1 MVVATQSPGVNR
13 GRNFPD
19 GPLRRAVAKVS
30 NKKPGTRNKHG
41 GECMKKVIICGML
54 LGLLTCV
61 GLAQSTSVSP
71 NAVGASPN
79 AVTSVSPNAVAS
91 PNAVTSAA
99 PNAVASPKAA
109 ASPNAVGVSPNAV
122 TSVSPNAVAGV
133 NPNATTGVRPNAVA
147 GVGPTARPGA
157 APMAVAP
164 SMAIG
169 PVMAA
174 PGSRARVRTG
184 RRMIE
189 P

>member
-19 GPLRRAVAKVS
+19 GTLRRAVAKVS

-79 AVTSVSPNAVAS
+79 AVTSVSPNA
-91 PNAVTSAA
+91 
-99 PNAVASPKAA
+99 A
-109 ASPNAVGVSPNAV
+109 ASPNVVGVSPNAV

-174 PGSRARVRTG
+174 PGSRARGRTG